1 MLNLYI
7 VLVILNFLI
16 GCSSSPFQEWVLVEP
31 SWRIGA
37 RRALLKNW
45 CSSSPFEEWVLVEP
59 FLKNE
64 CSSSPLECRGAIQ
77 LEQFNNCFPR
87 TFFRKCLLN
96 DYIICLRMCEK
107 WYYATV
113 FIVIIVKTMFRFWPR
128 SPSSLNQPRNK
139 GLGPQPQCIFNF
151 IRSGQE
157 LG

>member
-1 MLNLYI
+1 MLDLYI
-7 VLVILNFLI
+7 VLVVLKFLVW
-16 GCSSSPFQEWVLVEP
+16 CSSSPFEELVLVEP
-31 SWRIGA
+31 FSRIGA
-37 RRALLKNW
+37 CRALLKNW
-45 CSSSPFEEWVLVEP
+45 CSSSPFEELVLVEP
-59 FLKNE
+59 FWRMSARRALLNVE
-64 CSSSPLECRGAIQ
+64 GQSNLSNLIIVFRG
-77 LEQFNNCFPR
+77 P
-87 TFFRKCLLN
+87 FFRECLLN

-128 SPSSLNQPRNK
+128 SPSSLNQPRNI